1 MEAFIFIDIVK
12 VCSVSFFCFFFNLWH
27 GIFLD
32 FITIPLCKSWE
43 NCKNYHFQNFDSSF
57 PYWTQKL
64 DYRM

>member
-12 VCSVSFFCFFFNLWH
+12 VCSVGFFWFFLNLWH

-43 NCKNYHFQNFDSSF
+43 N
-57 PYWTQKL
+57 
-64 DYRM
+64 